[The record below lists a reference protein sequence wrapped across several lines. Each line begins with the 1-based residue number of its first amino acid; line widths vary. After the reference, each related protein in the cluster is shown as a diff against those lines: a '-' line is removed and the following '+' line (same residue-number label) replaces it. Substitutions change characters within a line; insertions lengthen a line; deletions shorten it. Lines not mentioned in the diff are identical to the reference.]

1 MTDIEPLQ
9 PKQGSSGLSAHEA
22 LRRGFEELLRD
33 HFDSCMSLASC
44 SNSPR
49 DPGGRR
55 CRRCVG
61 VYCESVEAR
70 CLHEDRPEEEDEEG
84 DQLVRRRRRSDLEG
98 DDIAESSAARRR
110 YSRILSRWA
119 ARQAQ
124 DMITT
129 IERHN
134 RESELMA
141 LSRLHAVSML
151 DSSFLRESPSS
162 REQGAVER
170 PRTQASLVRQ
180 RWRELE
186 DENMINHNG
195 QRPRSR
201 HSDTDSPRYQR
212 PESGAPSDREN
223 QGSHAAM
230 VSSDVSM
237 NQESE
242 QRRAEEITNYD
253 PEERQWRQGE
263 QRDAE
268 HNAAEVPN
276 AESEHGY
283 GTWSHDHSDSQN
295 DDRDRTS
302 SREQSPDLGEGER
315 ERVRQIFR
323 GWMMENASS
332 NGTSA
337 MPRRDSPRAELLGET
352 ERERVRLVREWVHM
366 ASRQRDLRANRT
378 EQTLAS
384 AVQEGPVTD
393 SEEGQPEHI
402 RRDLLRLRGRQAFL
416 DLLVRI
422 DAERRRELQRL
433 LEHRAVSD
441 FAHRNRIQ
449 SLLRGRFLRN
459 GRSDPE
465 ERPPSVAA
473 RELSQLRQRHTVSG
487 LRDSFRSRLESI
499 YRGQASN
506 HSETATSNSTDISRT
521 DNSRVVLVDP
531 SEAQTESQARD
542 VEPDAHPITEYI
554 NNTENVTPI
563 SNSQE
568 ENLQE
573 ATTDDTRRD
582 WPESDESLIIDGQDG
597 VQDGH
602 TEEPQDDWQD
612 QVPDQTH
619 SDDTLEGEIDG
630 PLGDDDRWHEARPQ
644 DAIDSWQEELP
655 NTSTTQS
662 SFSFE
667 RVNQFQPPDDD
678 NVYSIELRELLSR
691 RSVSNLLRS
700 GFRESLD
707 QLIQSY
713 IQRQSRAPLDWDGQ
727 TVNHLETTEEQTHD
741 QPEEA
746 DQNEDQ
752 PNPISSPITSLPTPL
767 PPPLPPQPLWHQDL
781 QTTSWPR
788 QSLQRSEMEW
798 EIIND
803 LRADMARLQQGMNHM
818 QRMLDACMD
827 MQIEL
832 QRAVRQEVSA
842 ALNCFSGQKGLVE
855 ESSEEG
861 LKWGNVRKG
870 TCCVCCDTHIDSLLY
885 RCGHMCTCYK
895 CASELVRGGGKCPL
909 CRAPIVEVIS
919 RGASI

>member
-1 MTDIEPLQ
+1 
-9 PKQGSSGLSAHEA
+9 
-22 LRRGFEELLRD
+22 
-33 HFDSCMSLASC
+33 MSLASC

-49 DPGGRR
+49 EPGGRR
-55 CRRCVG
+55 CRRCVD
-61 VYCESVEAR
+61 VHRQSVDAR
-70 CLHEDRPEEEDEEG
+70 CLHEDRSVEEEEEG

-110 YSRILSRWA
+110 YSRILSRWV

-134 RESELMA
+134 REPELMA

-162 REQGAVER
+162 REQGAAER
-170 PRTQASLVRQ
+170 PMTQTSLVRR

-186 DENMINHNG
+186 DENMINHSDE
-195 QRPRSR
+195 RPRSR

-212 PESGAPSDREN
+212 PGSVTSREN
-223 QGSHAAM
+223 QGSHAAV
-230 VSSDVSM
+230 VSSDVSVS
-237 NQESE
+237 QESE

-253 PEERQWRQGE
+253 PEERQWQQGE
-263 QRDAE
+263 QLDAR
-268 HNAAEVPN
+268 HNAEVPT
-276 AESEHGY
+276 AESEHEY

-295 DDRDRTS
+295 YERDQTS

-332 NGTSA
+332 NGSSA
-337 MPRRDSPRAELLGET
+337 MSRRNSPRAELLGET

-366 ASRQRDLRANRT
+366 ASQQRDFHANRT
-378 EQTLAS
+378 ELTLAS
-384 AVQEGPVTD
+384 AVQEGPATD

-402 RRDLLRLRGRQAFL
+402 RRDLLRLRGRQALL

-422 DAERRRELQRL
+422 EAERKRELQRL

-459 GRSDPE
+459 GRSDTE

-487 LRDSFRSRLESI
+487 LRDSFRFRLENI

-506 HSETATSNSTDISRT
+506 HSESATSNSTDISRM
-521 DNSRVVLVDP
+521 DHSRAVLVDP
-531 SEAQTESQARD
+531 VEALTEPQARD
-542 VEPDAHPITEYI
+542 EESDAHPVVEDI
-554 NNTENVTPI
+554 NNTENITSV

-568 ENLQE
+568 ENLQ
-573 ATTDDTRRD
+573 ATTEDTIRD
-582 WPESDESLIIDGQDG
+582 WHESDVSLIISGQDG
-597 VQDGH
+597 GQDGH
-602 TEEPQDDWQD
+602 AEELQDDWQD
-612 QVPDQTH
+612 QVPDQMH
-619 SDDTLEGEIDG
+619 VDDVLEGGNVE
-630 PLGDDDRWHEARPQ
+630 PLEEDDRWHEARPQ
-644 DAIDSWQEELP
+644 DTRDSWEEEPP
-655 NTSTTQS
+655 NTLTT
-662 SFSFE
+662 FSFE

-678 NVYSIELRELLSR
+678 NVYSGELRELLSR

-713 IQRQSRAPLDWDGQ
+713 IQRQSRPPVDWDGQ
-727 TVNHLETTEEQTHD
+727 TMHHHEASENQTLY

-752 PNPISSPITSLPTPL
+752 LNPISRTTTSFPTPL
-767 PPPLPPQPLWHQDL
+767 PPPLPPQPLRQQDL
-781 QTTSWPR
+781 QATSWPR

-832 QRAVRQEVSA
+832 QRAVRQEVAA
-842 ALNCFSGQKGLVE
+842 ALNRLGGEKGLVE
-855 ESSEEG
+855 ESSEDG
-861 LKWGNVRKG
+861 LKWRNVRKG

-909 CRAPIVEVIS
+909 CRAPIVEVI
-919 RGASI
+919 RAYSIL